1 MRCEIGT
8 AYGALSCLLAR
19 NGAPLVGVWG
29 FSPQEKVSV
38 PLAKYIYLVV
48 FTGRQELSLC
58 HYAPSLPLSTLNTT
72 CVQKIKAPNST
83 MHTVV
88 SEFLVLIVHCTLDH
102 SCDNSIGM
110 VDTHVNSDG
119 VIKSE
124 TPF

>member
-1 MRCEIGT
+1 MCCEIGT

-58 HYAPSLPLSTLNTT
+58 HYAPFPSPPPPPQYTEHYL
-72 CVQKIKAPNST
+72 
-83 MHTVV
+83 
-88 SEFLVLIVHCTLDH
+88 CTKD
-102 SCDNSIGM
+102 
-110 VDTHVNSDG
+110 
-119 VIKSE
+119 
-124 TPF
+124 